1 MKRSVLTV
9 AVMIAVAIAAA
20 PQGSHS
26 SGRESL
32 RGLKQLCVVVE
43 DLGSDIQN
51 DGLDRSAVQT
61 DVEVKLR
68 LAGIQVVTCQEAS
81 KTPGGPLLVVNINS
95 MLAKD
100 LGLYAV
106 NVELSFE
113 QTVLLEHL
121 EFRQDAHVETNPD
134 VWRIFATTWIDSG
147 LLTVGKTRV
156 SQAVRDSIRD
166 KVDKFI
172 NDYLAV
178 NPRK

>member
-26 SGRESL
+26 SGRESV

-61 DVEVKLR
+61 DVEVKLG

-106 NVELSFE
+106 NVELRANCAAGASGAAPGRARGDE
-113 QTVLLEHL
+113 SRRAENIYNYMD
-121 EFRQDAHVETNPD
+121 RQRSLDRWEDARKP
-134 VWRIFATTWIDSG
+134 SC
-147 LLTVGKTRV
+147 
-156 SQAVRDSIRD
+156 
-166 KVDKFI
+166 
-172 NDYLAV
+172 
-178 NPRK
+178 PRFDQG